1 MLQTKLL
8 ISCAIF
14 ALSSFANATV
24 IDFNHLAHNDT
35 SQAFS
40 TISSNGFVIKNDSQ
54 GSDRLGVWGRN
65 DEFQAD
71 TGHAAVFVNYS
82 GSKTSIERANKSF
95 FNFKSI
101 DLADVFN
108 NGDSATIKFS
118 FFNGQSTTFETVIL
132 DQLKGLQTIVFNK
145 NNLTKVSWVGSNSQF
160 DNINVSAPVPEPE
173 TYALLGMGLM
183 SLWIARRRKHA

>member
-35 SQAFS
+35 SQVFS

-54 GSDRLGVWGRN
+54 ANDRLGIWGKN

-71 TGHAAVFVNYS
+71 TGRAAVFVNYS
-82 GSKTSIERANKSF
+82 GSKTSIEHANKSF

-108 NGDSATIKFS
+108 NGDSATIQFS

-132 DQLKGLQTIVFNK
+132 DQLKGLQTIFFNK
-145 NNLTKVSWVGSNSQF
+145 NNLTRVSWVGSNSQF